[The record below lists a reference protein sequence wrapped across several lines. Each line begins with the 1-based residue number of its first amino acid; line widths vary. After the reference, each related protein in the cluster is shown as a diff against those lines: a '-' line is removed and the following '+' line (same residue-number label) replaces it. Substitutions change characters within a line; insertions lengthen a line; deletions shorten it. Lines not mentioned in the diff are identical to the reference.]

1 MQLAPYYRSYELPW
15 EGDPEA
21 SRRFRRFLLVG
32 LAMFVVLGLLIPVLE
47 LPRDQLEP
55 EAAVP
60 PRLARIMIEE
70 RPKPPP
76 PPPKPVVEPPKPTVQ
91 PTPTPTPTPRPVD
104 RVQEARRKAE
114 QSGLLRMQ
122 DQLADLRRDLSTEP
136 VGQTKN
142 LTGAVGADSKAE
154 RALIAAKAGQGSAGV
169 VSTSASSR
177 GYGAGAGSLTGH
189 ETTSVSSRVAAIAA
203 PGTATRTG
211 VSGKAARSKEE
222 VELVFDRNKGAIYAL
237 YSRALRDR
245 PELQGKL
252 VLEFTIAPS
261 GEVTAC
267 RVVSSELND
276 PELERKIVARV
287 RLIRFDAKDVET
299 MTTTKPIEFFPA

>member
-1 MQLAPYYRSYELPW
+1 MLLAPYYRSYELPW

-21 SRRFRRFLLVG
+21 SRRFRRFLLAG
-32 LAMFVVLGLLIPVLE
+32 LGLFVVLGLLIPMLE
-47 LPRDQLEP
+47 LPRDEVTP

-70 RPKPPP
+70 KPKPPP

-91 PTPTPTPTPRPVD
+91 PKPTPTPKPVD
-104 RVQEARRKAE
+104 RVQEARKKAE

-122 DQLADLRRDLSTEP
+122 DQLADLRRDLAVEP

-154 RALIAAKAGQGSAGV
+154 RALIAAKAGQASAGV
-169 VSTSASSR
+169 ASTSTSSR
-177 GYGAGAGSLTGH
+177 GFGSGAGSLTGH
-189 ETTSVSSRVAAIAA
+189 ETTSVSSRVAAVGA

-252 VLEFTIAPS
+252 VLEFTISPA

-287 RLIRFDAKDVET
+287 RLIRFEAKDVET